1 MAKFTV
7 SQLVSMVRSRLN
19 MEDDDQFVTD
29 TEIQGYLNDSYEELV
44 HLVASIN
51 ESFFSVKVSGGLTY
65 TGSSAPLI
73 DADGAL
79 DLEAVTEADGNY
91 DYVVW
96 KHLKFEVI
104 DGDRY
109 PLKRIEW
116 QERDRYG
123 WTRSDTGRPRWYYI
137 FDHRLYVLPRP
148 DKVYVYNWWFVPV
161 IDRMVTTGE
170 LPPEYNFFQGWQ
182 NYVVNGACAV
192 IAAKEERDPSFYFTA
207 KEMWRQNIVNEVK
220 PRDEGEPARAMDPP
234 TPDWGINDYLD
245 IV

>member
-1 MAKFTV
+1 
-7 SQLVSMVRSRLN
+7 MVRSRLN

-29 TEIQGYLNDSYEELV
+29 TEIHGYLNDQYEELV

-65 TGSSAPLI
+65 TGTSAPLI
-73 DADGAL
+73 DADGSL
-79 DLEAVTEADGNY
+79 DLEDVEAADSSF

-104 DGDRY
+104 DGDAY

-123 WTRSDTGRPRWYYI
+123 WTRLLETGRPRWYYV
-137 FDHRLYVLPRP
+137 FNRRLHVLPRP
-148 DKVYVYNWWFVPV
+148 DKVYVYNWVFVPV
-161 IDRMVTTGE
+161 IPRMS
-170 LPPEYNFFQGWQ
+170 PEDSPASHNFFMGWQ